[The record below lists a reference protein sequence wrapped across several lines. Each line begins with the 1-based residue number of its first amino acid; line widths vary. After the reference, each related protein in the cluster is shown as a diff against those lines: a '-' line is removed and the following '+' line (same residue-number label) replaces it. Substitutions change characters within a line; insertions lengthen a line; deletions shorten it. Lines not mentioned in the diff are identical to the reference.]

1 MRAIPESI
9 DATTVGAI
17 ARRLDGIETSERVT
31 IPWAIESGSRA
42 WSFPS
47 PDSDYDCRFLYV
59 RGLGDYLS
67 PWPRRD
73 VIETP
78 LTKVFDVNGWDLAK
92 ALRLLVKG
100 NGTLTEW
107 LRSPIVYRGDPV
119 FRDEFLALAE
129 QVTDRAL
136 LGRHYR
142 HVGLHQFATG
152 RISLKRFFYALRP
165 AAVLHWLDAHPDR
178 TVPPMELMAAL
189 EDGDAP
195 RTCATPP
202 PRHRNCARRSS
213 NGWWSASSLRNPPSR
228 CIDHTPK
235 QAIRHTCRRSEQT
248 TQHRVFRDSGR
259 HRERRGS
266 DRRR

>member
-1 MRAIPESI
+1 MRAIPESM
-9 DATTVGAI
+9 DATVVAAI
-17 ARRLDGIETSERVT
+17 DRRLDGIEASESVT
-31 IPWAIESGSRA
+31 ILWGIESGSRA
-42 WSFPS
+42 WGFPS

-67 PWPRRD
+67 PWPPRD

-78 LTKVFDVNGWDLAK
+78 LDKVFDVNGWDVAK

-129 QVTDRAL
+129 QVTERAL

-142 HVGLHQFATG
+142 HVGLHQIAVE
-152 RISLKRFFYALRP
+152 RRSLKRFLYALRP

-178 TVPPMELMAAL
+178 TVPPMDLMTAL
-189 EDGDAP
+189 EEGDAP
-195 RTCATPP
+195 TEVRAAAADLVALKAATHEFGDGEVPEVL
-202 PRHRNCARRSS
+202 ARFVDAELTRAERFE
-213 NGWWSASSLRNPPSR
+213 SAVRPDPAEAQGL
-228 CIDHTPK
+228 CE
-235 QAIRHTCRRSEQT
+235 A
-248 TQHRVFRDSGR
+248 FF
-259 HRERRGS
+259 ERMVAQ
-266 DRRR
+266 

>member
-1 MRAIPESI
+1 MRAIPEPM
-9 DATTVGAI
+9 DATKVGAI
-17 ARRLDGIETSERVT
+17 DRRLDGIETSKRVT

-42 WSFPS
+42 WGFPS

-78 LTKVFDVNGWDLAK
+78 LDKVFDVNGWDLTK

-119 FRDEFLALAE
+119 FCDEFLALAE
-129 QVTDRAL
+129 QVADRAL

-142 HVGLHQFATG
+142 HVGLQHFAT
-152 RISLKRFFYALRP
+152 RRMSLKRFFYALRP
-165 AAVLHWLDAHPDR
+165 AAVLHWLDANPDR

-195 RTCATPP
+195 AEVRAASADLIALKAVTHELGDGEVPDVL
-202 PRHRNCARRSS
+202 ARFVDAELTRAERFE
-213 NGWWSASSLRNPPSR
+213 SAVHPDSAEARKL
-228 CIDHTPK
+228 CETFF
-235 QAIRHTCRRSEQT
+235 E
-248 TQHRVFRDSGR
+248 RVVVR
-259 HRERRGS
+259 
-266 DRRR
+266 

>member
-1 MRAIPESI
+1 MRAIPESM
-9 DATTVGAI
+9 DATTVAAI
-17 ARRLDGIETSERVT
+17 DRRLDGIEASEGVT
-31 IPWAIESGSRA
+31 IPWGIESGSRA
-42 WSFPS
+42 WGFPS

-59 RGLGDYLS
+59 RSLGDYLS
-67 PWPRRD
+67 PWQRRD
-73 VIETP
+73 VIDTP
-78 LTKVFDVNGWDLAK
+78 LDKVFDVNGWDLAK

-142 HVGLHQFATG
+142 HVGLQHFATE
-152 RISLKRFFYALRP
+152 RLSLKRFFYALRP

-178 TVPPMELMAAL
+178 AVPPMELMAAL

-195 RTCATPP
+195 AEVRAASADLVALKAATHEFGDGKVPDVL
-202 PRHRNCARRSS
+202 ARFVDAELTRAERFE
-213 NGWWSASSLRNPPSR
+213 SAVRPDSAEAQEL
-228 CIDHTPK
+228 CE
-235 QAIRHTCRRSEQT
+235 AFFE
-248 TQHRVFRDSGR
+248 RVVAR
-259 HRERRGS
+259 
-266 DRRR
+266 

>member
-1 MRAIPESI
+1 VATVRAIPESMDAATVAAI
-9 DATTVGAI
+9 D
-17 ARRLDGIETSERVT
+17 RRLDGIEASEGVT
-31 IPWAIESGSRA
+31 ILWGIESGSRA
-42 WSFPS
+42 WGFPS
-47 PDSDYDCRFLYV
+47 PDSDYDCRFLYM

-67 PWPRRD
+67 PWPPRD

-78 LTKVFDVNGWDLAK
+78 LDKVFDVNGWDLAK

-119 FRDEFLALAE
+119 FRDQFLSLAE

-142 HVGLHQFATG
+142 HVGLHQLTG
-152 RISLKRFFYALRP
+152 ERPSLKRFLYALRP

-178 TVPPMELMAAL
+178 AVPPMELMTAL

-195 RTCATPP
+195 TEVRIAAADLIALKAATHEFGHGEVPDVL
-202 PRHRNCARRSS
+202 ARFVDTELTRAERFE
-213 NGWWSASSLRNPPSR
+213 SAVRPDPAEAQKL
-228 CIDHTPK
+228 CE
-235 QAIRHTCRRSEQT
+235 AFFE
-248 TQHRVFRDSGR
+248 RVVAR
-259 HRERRGS
+259 
-266 DRRR
+266 

>member
-1 MRAIPESI
+1 M
-9 DATTVGAI
+9 
-17 ARRLDGIETSERVT
+17 T
-31 IPWAIESGSRA
+31 IPWGIESGSRA
-42 WSFPS
+42 WGFPS

-67 PWPRRD
+67 PWRRRD

-78 LTKVFDVNGWDLAK
+78 LDKVFDVIGWYLAK

-142 HVGLHQFATG
+142 HVGLQHFATE
-152 RISLKRFFYALRP
+152 RLSLKRFFYALRP
-165 AAVLHWLDAHPDR
+165 AAVLHWLGAHPDR
-178 TVPPMELMAAL
+178 AVPPMELMAAL

-195 RTCATPP
+195 AEVRAASTELVALKAATHEFGDGEVPDVL
-202 PRHRNCARRSS
+202 ARFVDAELTRAERFE
-213 NGWWSASSLRNPPSR
+213 SAVHPDPARAQEL
-228 CIDHTPK
+228 CE
-235 QAIRHTCRRSEQT
+235 AFFE
-248 TQHRVFRDSGR
+248 RVVAR
-259 HRERRGS
+259 
-266 DRRR
+266 